1 MSANFFTDLTIV
13 LVEDHDDTRSYLG
26 LFLARLGA
34 KILLVSNAFE
44 AVEAIKTF
52 HPNIVLS
59 DISMPDRDGF
69 DLLRDIRELGSDAG
83 GRVPVIAL
91 TALVTDLDTRA

>member
-1 MSANFFTDLTIV
+1 
-13 LVEDHDDTRSYLG
+13 
-26 LFLARLGA
+26 
-34 KILLVSNAFE
+34 
-44 AVEAIKTF
+44 
-52 HPNIVLS
+52 LS